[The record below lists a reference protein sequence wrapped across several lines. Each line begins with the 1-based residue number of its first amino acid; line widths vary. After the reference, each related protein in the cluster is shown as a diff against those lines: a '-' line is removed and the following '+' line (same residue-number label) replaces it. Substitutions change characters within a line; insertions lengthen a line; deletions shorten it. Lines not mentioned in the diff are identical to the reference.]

1 MRKVIVTLAV
11 GLAGILAGCDLPP
24 LDKQSVLAVTPTSY
38 HTVSYYDSHPMER
51 DQTNAWC
58 GDNPGLAV
66 KIPTCGNADQ
76 SGINA
81 FNRKMGF
88 LK

>member
-1 MRKVIVTLAV
+1 MKLILLPVIIILTLS
-11 GLAGILAGCDLPP
+11 GCDLPVANIIAIKP
-24 LDKQSVLAVTPTSY
+24 SVY
-38 HTVSYYDSHPMER
+38 HDVLYYDSHPMER

-58 GDNPGLAV
+58 GDNPGMAA

-76 SGINA
+76 AGINA

>member
-1 MRKVIVTLAV
+1 MRKVMMLAV
-11 GLAGILAGCDLPP
+11 ALPSLLAGCDLPQLNLP
-24 LDKQSVLAVTPTSY
+24 VLAVAPNAY
-38 HTVSYYDSHPMER
+38 HTVSYYDAHPMER

-58 GDNPGLAV
+58 NDNAGMAT

-76 SGINA
+76 AGINA

>member
-1 MRKVIVTLAV
+1 MRKVVAMASVL
-11 GLAGILAGCDLPP
+11 LLAGCDLPAFDLP
-24 LDKQSVLAVTPTSY
+24 VVARKPVTY

-58 GDNPGLAV
+58 GDNPGLASGT
-66 KIPTCGNADQ
+66 PTCGNADQ

-81 FNRKMGF
+81 FNHKMGWR
-88 LK
+88 